1 MRAVLCTEYG
11 APENLAVHEV
21 ADPEIAADQVLVR
34 VHAAGVN
41 YVDALLVAGLYQVK
55 IPPPF
60 IPGGDLSGVV
70 IAAGENVRDFKP
82 GDRILAIPGI
92 GAYAERIALH
102 QSQLA
107 HMPENMGFDAAAVFL
122 QAHMTAYFALKTRG
136 NIAEGETLLVLGA
149 GGGTGTAAVQV
160 ARALGARVIA
170 AASSAEKLAACRDL
184 GAEILIDY
192 GAQDLRAELKAAT
205 GGRGVD
211 LVFDPVGGAHAQTA
225 LRGCAENG
233 RYLVV
238 GFASGE
244 IPAFPAN
251 LPLLKSCQIVGVDLG
266 GYTGRHPEVGRE
278 VARAVLEMRTKGQ
291 IKDPPITRFAFAD
304 TGKAL
309 AALAGRAVTGKCVVE
324 IAA

>member
-1 MRAVLCTEYG
+1 VKAVLCTEYG
-11 APENLAVHEV
+11 APEELRVQEV
-21 ADPEIAADQVLVR
+21 PDPEISADQVLVR

-41 YVDALLVAGLYQVK
+41 FVDALLVAGLYQVK

-60 IPGGDLSGVV
+60 IPGGDLSGTV
-70 IAAGENVRDFKP
+70 IAVGDSVRDFEP
-82 GDRILAIPGI
+82 GDRVLASPGI
-92 GAYAERIALH
+92 GAYAEKIALH
-102 QSQLA
+102 RSQLA
-107 HMPENMGFDAAAVFL
+107 HMPGNMDFEAAAVFL

-136 NIAEGETLLVLGA
+136 RITEGETVLVLGA
-149 GGGTGTAAVQV
+149 GGGTGTAAIQV

-170 AASSAEKLAACRDL
+170 AASSAEKLAACREL
-184 GAEILIDY
+184 GADVLVDY

-211 LVFDPVGGAHAQTA
+211 LVFDPIGGSHAQTA
-225 LRGCAENG
+225 LRSCAENG

-266 GYTGRHPEVGRE
+266 GYTGRHPETGRE
-278 VARAVLEMRTKGQ
+278 VMRAVLEMRLEGR
-291 IKDPPITRFAFAD
+291 IKDPPIMRFAFDD

-309 AALAGRAVTGKCVVE
+309 AALAGRTVTGKCVIE
-324 IAA
+324 IAT